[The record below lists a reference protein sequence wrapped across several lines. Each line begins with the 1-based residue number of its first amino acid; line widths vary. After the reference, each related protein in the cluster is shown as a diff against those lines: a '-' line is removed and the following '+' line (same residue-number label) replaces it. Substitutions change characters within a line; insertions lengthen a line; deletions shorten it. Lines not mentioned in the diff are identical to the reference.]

1 MDDMKREAMAGV
13 AKLTPPTTA
22 SMWLMLG
29 NHLDD
34 WIKIATLVYII
45 VQVTVIITGKWLL
58 WTGRIKRDDEYGRI
72 ERDIVDR

>member
-1 MDDMKREAMAGV
+1 MDDLKREAMAGV
-13 AKLTPPTTA
+13 VKIAPPSTA

-58 WTGRIKRDDEYGRI
+58 WTGRIKRDDDNGRI